1 MSDDCV
7 FCAKIAAGD
16 YDEKVMY
23 LPDGG
28 PVLPNVVFEPLNPVT
43 EGHKLVVP
51 VHHAKTVADNPRISA
66 SSMAV
71 AALVADRA
79 GDCNIITSK
88 GAAATQ
94 TVEHLHLHVVPRRSG
109 DGLRL
114 PWRRA

>member
-1 MSDDCV
+1 MSDGCP
-7 FCAKIAAGD
+7 FCDLIRAEQ
-16 YDEKVMY
+16 YDEKVSH

-28 PVLPNVVFEPLNPVT
+28 PVLPNVILEPLNPVT
-43 EGHKLVVP
+43 EGHKLVIP

-66 SSMAV
+66 SAMAV

-94 TVEHLHLHVVPRRSG
+94 TIQHLHLHVVPRHDG

-114 PWRRA
+114 PWRRR